1 MTWLRKW
8 AKFLLL
14 LLSGVLLCY
23 ISFRQLNPSSLWELL
38 ITGNY
43 YIILPV
49 YIISVSG
56 YWFRTKRWQLM
67 MGSMNYQ
74 VPARNLFASL
84 CTGYLVNYAFPRL
97 GELTRCALI
106 KKTDDVPFD
115 KTLLAIVAERTI
127 DTLCLFLLLV
137 PAFTIYSDRTY
148 DFFYH
153 HVIQPVYQKIG
164 WKQLIA
170 GIILLTSGVILIHF
184 YIKRKS
190 REQYLAGKLADWKES
205 IRSIMNLKQRS
216 LFLLYTLLIWSC
228 YFLMTYLWM
237 FTFAESTPLGLG
249 PAFVVMVIGSI
260 GRSVPIQGGGMGAY
274 HFLVS
279 QTLHMFGISLV
290 TGNALAL
297 IIHGAQSVL
306 TFFTGIMA
314 YTWLIIQFN
323 KRTLP

>member
-1 MTWLRKW
+1 ML
-8 AKFLLL
+8 
-14 LLSGVLLCY
+14 
-23 ISFRQLNPSSLWELL
+23 
-38 ITGNY
+38 
-43 YIILPV
+43 
-49 YIISVSG
+49 
-56 YWFRTKRWQLM
+56 
-67 MGSMNYQ
+67 GSMEYK

-97 GELTRCALI
+97 GELTRCVLI

-115 KTLLAIVAERTI
+115 KTLLTIVAERTI
-127 DTLCLFLLLV
+127 DTICLFLLLV
-137 PAFTIYSDRTY
+137 PAFTLYSERTY
-148 DFFYH
+148 DFFYE
-153 HVIQPVYQKIG
+153 HVIHPLYQKIG
-164 WKQLIA
+164 WKQILAGVVVLGLI
-170 GIILLTSGVILIHF
+170 IILINVQ
-184 YIKRKS
+184 IKRKGKA
-190 REQYLAGKLADWKES
+190 QYLAGKLADWKS
-205 IRSIMNLKQRS
+205 SIMAIIHLKQRS
-216 LFLLYTLLIWSC
+216 LFLMYTLLIWTC

-237 FTFAESTPLGLG
+237 FTFKESEPLGLG

-306 TFFTGIMA
+306 TFFTGIVA

-323 KRTLP
+323 KRTLPKSTL